1 MLELVQLKFTKNFNV
16 VLMNNGRLN
25 LWEDIFINVF

>member
-1 MLELVQLKFTKNFNV
+1 MLELVQLKFTQNFNV